1 MPTQPR
7 SQETRAHIL
16 EAARTCFAR
25 SGFDATG
32 VSEICAAASVTKG
45 AFYHHFP
52 SKQAVFLELLQQ
64 WLGDL
69 EGQLV
74 SLHSQSPTVPA
85 ALRSMAATLP
95 AIVETARGQ
104 VALFLE
110 FWRQAHRDP
119 AVWQATIEPYRRY
132 RRFFAALIQDG
143 IREGSLRP
151 IDAEAASLWLVSLAV
166 GLLLQAVLDPE
177 GADWSRTAQQ
187 AMEVVLATLQ
197 HPSSE
202 ERVP

>member
-1 MPTQPR
+1 MPAQPR
-7 SQETRAHIL
+7 SQETRKRIL
-16 EAARTCFAR
+16 EAARTCFAQ

-32 VSEICAAASVTKG
+32 VSEICIAAGVTKG
-45 AFYHHFP
+45 AFYHHFE

-69 EGQLV
+69 EAQLASLRGQA
-74 SLHSQSPTVPA
+74 SSIPEALHH
-85 ALRSMAATLP
+85 MAASLP

-104 VALFLE
+104 IALFLE

-132 RRFFAALIQDG
+132 RQFFSRIIQEG
-143 IREGSLRP
+143 IEEGSLP
-151 IDAEAASLWLVSLAV
+151 SIDAQAASLWLVSLAV

-177 GADWSRTAQQ
+177 GADWGRTAEQ
-187 AMEVVLATLQ
+187 AIQAVLTSLR
-197 HPSSE
+197 HPSSQ
-202 ERVP
+202 ERGA